1 MSWVVSKVEEAF
13 EDVVDLGKKA
23 VTFVIDKIID
33 PVVNTVSGVI
43 EAALDDP
50 IKTIAQ
56 IAAVAT
62 GNSWAL
68 PLIEGADVAI
78 AGGDI
83 GDVLEATAKAYVVQ
97 QVGSYVGKA
106 AGSFVGEAATEAG
119 AELGTK
125 KIITDAVTSG
135 VRSATVAVATGQ
147 DPLKA
152 LVTGGV
158 TAGTAATL
166 GQIDGFKEFA
176 KTNPA
181 AASAI
186 SSGVGAALSGGNV
199 SNAAIMGLISGAS
212 IVKDIIKQVDPDNGT
227 AKAKLDPTQTAI
239 VTDVLMNTASV
250 AINGGQPSS
259 VVKAAL
265 LKAGSQALGEMI
277 TGGFKN
283 TATNTTIKYG
293 EVVKK
298 SEALEK
304 NISDQEDVA
313 DNYNNLKA
321 QIDIRIT
328 EQARLAGL
336 ANAAINTYNNDKT
349 QANYDAAIAAKN
361 TADAY
366 TTSLN
371 KDYAEFYRPTLN
383 GYSTQLKAL
392 QTDHTELTT
401 GYAVSMSGFKSAID
415 NLTAALDPIYFTSNR
430 AFVEAMNPE
439 FKADEYRKINGLGAD
454 VDVYA
459 HFLEEGQFK
468 GLPTNNEAA
477 KGLVNNAATGTAVD
491 KAASTAVPKD
501 EIFDGT
507 NYASIAAAQKSAAA
521 MGRTYFMGPDG
532 NTYKILSE
540 TETKDKIKSAA
551 TFGEAF
557 SMARK
562 TLGPGAKFDW
572 TNPETGKTTSFTTQT
587 KEEVAS
593 TANAGSMVKVADEVN
608 QYVSNRIL
616 NNIKDYDNINPADLT
631 KAEYQGFINAYL
643 NATDG
648 QRQQMLKS
656 ADSMTYNVIANV
668 LKEAPD
674 AIKARGTATSII
686 PSSGEIKASDYTN
699 YQQIVKAGLT
709 AVATD
714 IGGVVA
720 RGAEWAGKTLG
731 LDTTTVNSMQQLFAE
746 KRDTEMSKLVG
757 MERPVAAGLA
767 SFIESFGTFYVGGP
781 VALML
786 TTGSIT
792 ANNSWV
798 EGGSAVID
806 NRGNSFSSAEEARK
820 NGVFEYRKLTDAE
833 NAIRTAAMTSFEM
846 AFEKLGIPGMNKLMQ
861 GVPLSGGADAF
872 VAAVK
877 RNAAGMGIEQ
887 GTEIATT
894 IAQLTFDKMASF
906 GLAQNAT
913 LADYTKAIGDTIIA
927 TAVAVGGTTSSAT
940 MLNNLRNASTALRDE
955 SSVSVTPLKYNDVVA
970 RDSKG
975 NNVTLAQLVTAT
987 SIADFSNPTA
997 NADLA
1002 DLTPLVDLRS
1012 TVNLGDM
1019 NVKLGDIF
1027 SGATTAIGSTDKL
1040 SASAVAEIFRASD
1053 FVPDENT
1060 VKGFVGQL
1068 GNTLTFTNIAK
1079 FVDQNKLDAKEAI
1092 EVAKKEGIR
1101 LTEQQAQTYVQ
1112 QGDEAALSAK
1122 LAATLDPTSTTFDE
1136 AKKFFTDRGF
1146 VPNDAEVQQFLSRAN
1161 LPTQADVD
1169 AAGTRAGAARG
1180 DARYDPKYDWDGSGR
1195 ITASDLLS
1203 MFKASMG
1210 RSDVSAPSAASGWNQ
1225 PGPRSE
1231 EEATKA
1237 ISEYINPRQVTFDE
1251 AKKYL
1256 TEKGYNPT
1264 DAEVRTFVGQVNE
1277 ADQAK
1282 KIAEYA
1288 DKNMVDEQE
1297 VRDAYAALGLKQ
1309 PTDADV
1315 KKLVGQYS
1323 ESDLAAR
1330 AQTNLE
1336 PARYNSVLAQIEALS
1351 KKDNLTKQ
1359 DVTDAITK
1367 YMTDN
1372 PGLSATDV
1380 ANQLTE
1386 ATKNLATSE
1395 GVKTTITDALRGYAT
1410 KTDIDTAIANIK
1422 FPPGISKDDVT
1433 AAITKYMT
1441 DNPGLSLADVATK
1454 ISEATADLATSE
1466 GVKTDIANALQG
1478 YATSKDVEQ
1487 IQKNVLDKMSEYEA
1501 AGIKRDEALDKAVA
1515 DVATSVGKSK
1525 QEILGQI
1532 GAPTTVDAA
1541 GNTVAATGVYKAL
1554 ETGLASVQK
1563 NVLDKVAAYEAAG
1576 IKRDEALDR
1585 AVAEVATNLG
1595 TTKTAILGQIGAP
1608 ASVDEA
1614 GNAIAA
1620 TGVYKALETGL
1631 AGVQKNI
1638 LDKVAEY
1645 EAAGLKRDDALAAAV
1660 KEVSDTLGL
1669 TEATILGQIGTP
1681 ATVDA
1686 QGNPVAAT
1694 GIYAALE
1701 KSAAT
1706 VQKNILDKVAEYE
1719 AAGIKRDDALSRAIG
1734 DVATDLGTTKDALL
1748 TQIGKTETQ
1757 LRQDVATQIGAVQT
1771 QVGALET
1778 TILGRMEQ
1786 YENAGIARD
1795 QALDRAIG
1803 DVATQLGT
1811 TRENILSQIGTT
1823 EATLRSDIAG
1833 AEQRLGTRLG
1843 ELTTLVGTPT
1853 QQATQQDLDAI
1864 INILQQQGAY
1874 DARYDYNGDRV
1885 IDEKDRVAVNQYL
1898 ESQQTGYAG
1907 PAVPFAPAAGT
1918 MWAPTGLFG
1927 QLAADQAAT
1936 QKAIADQA
1944 EATRAANAAAA
1955 LRTQRMGNL
1964 NTMMGMLAQAPD
1976 VAGQQVTVK
1985 AADPT
1990 KIGYVYDWSS
2000 IFANPQQQKMFM
2012 SPYGAYAAGGQVKD
2026 EMAEVNDE
2034 LLKILR
2040 G

>member
-199 SNAAIMGLISGAS
+199 SNAAIMGLISGAN

-259 VVKAAL
+259 VVKGAL

-277 TGGFKN
+277 NGTFKS
-283 TATNTTIKYG
+283 TATNTTTKYT

-304 NISDQEDVA
+304 NISDQEAVA
-313 DNYNNLKA
+313 DDYNNLKS

-328 EQARLAGL
+328 EQSRLAGL

-366 TTSLN
+366 TTALN
-371 KDYAEFYRPTLN
+371 KDYAEFYRPNLDA
-383 GYSTQLKAL
+383 YSTKLKGL
-392 QTDHTELTT
+392 QSDHDELTT
-401 GYAVSMSGFKSAID
+401 GYTNSMSGFKNAID

-477 KGLVNNAATGTAVD
+477 KGLVNNTATSTAVD
-491 KAASTAVPKD
+491 KSSPTAVPKD
-501 EIFDGT
+501 EVFDGT
-507 NYASIAAAQKSAAA
+507 NYASVAAAQKNAAA

-532 NTYKILSE
+532 NTYKILSDA
-540 TETKDKIKSAA
+540 ETKDKIKGAA

-587 KEEVAS
+587 KEEAAAA
-593 TANAGSMVKVADEVN
+593 ANAGSMVKVTDDVT

-631 KAEYQGFINAYL
+631 KAEYQGFINSYL
-643 NATDG
+643 NATDA
-648 QRQQMLKS
+648 QRQQMLKG
-656 ADSMTYNVIANV
+656 ADSMTYNVIATV

-674 AIKARGTATSII
+674 AIKAKGTATSII

-699 YQQIVKAGLT
+699 YSQIVKAGLT

-720 RGAEWAGKTLG
+720 RGAEWAGKALG
-731 LDTTTVNSMQQLFAE
+731 LDTAAVNNMQQLFAE

-757 MERPVAAGLA
+757 MERPVAAGIA

-806 NRGNSFSSAEEARK
+806 SRGNSFSSAEEARK

-861 GVPLSGGADAF
+861 GVPLNGGTEAF

-913 LADYTKAIGDTIIA
+913 LADYTKAIGDTVIA

-955 SSVSVTPLKYNDVVA
+955 SSVSVTPLKYDTVVA

-975 NNVTLAQLVTAT
+975 NNVTLAELVTAT
-987 SIADFSNPTA
+987 SVADFSNPTA

-1019 NVKLGDIF
+1019 NVKLSDILG
-1027 SGATTAIGSTDKL
+1027 GAQTAVRSTDVL
-1040 SASAVAEIFRASD
+1040 SESAVAEIFRASN

-1068 GNTLTFTNIAK
+1068 ADTLTFTNINK
-1079 FVDQNKLDAKEAI
+1079 FVDQNKLDAKEVVEI
-1092 EVAKKEGIR
+1092 AKKEGIQ
-1101 LTEQQAQTYVQ
+1101 LTEYQAQTYVQ

-1146 VPNDAEVQQFLSRAN
+1146 VPTDAEVQQFTTKLG
-1161 LPTQADVD
+1161 LPTRADVD
-1169 AAGTRAGAARG
+1169 AARARFGVKRG
-1180 DARYDPKYDWDGSGR
+1180 SAKYDPKYDWNGDGTISAVDALNLLKA
-1195 ITASDLLS
+1195 AS
-1203 MFKASMG
+1203 G
-1210 RSDVSAPSAASGWNQ
+1210 RSDVPVPATETGWTT
-1225 PGPRSE
+1225 PGPRAE
-1231 EEATKA
+1231 EDASKA
-1237 ISEYINPRQVTFDE
+1237 ISEYINPIQVTFDE

-1256 TEKGYNPT
+1256 TERGYNPT

-1277 ADQAK
+1277 AEQAT

-1288 DKNMVDEQE
+1288 DKNMVSAQE

-1315 KKLVGQYS
+1315 QKLVGQYS
-1323 ESDLAAR
+1323 QADLAAK
-1330 AQTNLE
+1330 AEANLE
-1336 PARYNSVLAQIEALS
+1336 PARYNSVLAQIESLS
-1351 KKDNLTKQ
+1351 QKDNLTQQ

-1372 PGLSATDV
+1372 PGLNATDV
-1380 ANQLTE
+1380 TNVVNEAVKGLATSKDVKDTITE
-1386 ATKNLATSE
+1386 ATK
-1395 GVKTTITDALRGYAT
+1395 GFAT
-1410 KTDIDTAIANIK
+1410 KADIDTAIANIKFPAGISKEDVSAAISKYMTDNPGLNAKDVTAAIAQYMTDNPPLNKADVSAAITEATKGFATKEDIDTAIANIK
-1422 FPPGISKDDVT
+1422 FPPGISKTDVADT
-1433 AAITKYMT
+1433 IKTYMEA
-1441 DNPGLSLADVATK
+1441 NPGLNIDDVIEVVTN
-1454 ISEATADLATSE
+1454 ATADLTTTDD
-1466 GVKTDIANALQG
+1466 VKTAVELALEG
-1478 YATSKDVEQ
+1478 YATSKDVAAV
-1487 IQKNVLDKMSEYEA
+1487 QKNVLDKMAEYEA
-1501 AGIKRDEALDKAVA
+1501 AGIKRDEALDKAIT
-1515 DVATSVGKSK
+1515 DVAASVGKSK
-1525 QEILGQI
+1525 TEILGQI
-1532 GAPTTVDAA
+1532 GAPATVDAD
-1541 GNTVAATGVYKAL
+1541 GNPIAATGVYKAL

-1563 NVLDKVAAYEAAG
+1563 NVLDKMAEYEAAG
-1576 IKRDEALDR
+1576 IRRDVALDK
-1585 AVAEVATNLG
+1585 AVTDVAASVG
-1595 TTKTAILGQIGAP
+1595 KSKTEILEQIGTP
-1608 ASVDEA
+1608 ATTDAS
-1614 GNAIAA
+1614 GNVVAA
-1620 TGVYKALETGL
+1620 TGIYKTLETGL
-1631 AGVQKNI
+1631 AGVQKNV

-1660 KEVSDTLGL
+1660 KDVSDALGL
-1669 TEATILGQIGTP
+1669 TEASILGQIGTP
-1681 ATVDA
+1681 ASVDA
-1686 QGNPVAAT
+1686 QGKAVPAT

-1701 KSAAT
+1701 TSAAT
-1706 VQKNILDKVAEYE
+1706 VQKTVLDKVAEYE
-1719 AAGIKRDDALSRAIG
+1719 AAGIKRDDALSRAID
-1734 DVATDLGTTKDALL
+1734 DVSLQLGKTKTDIQSQIGTPQTIDQNGNVVPATGVYAAIGTAAQTAQKQITDLQTDLQTKYAGLSQGQKDLTDLL
-1748 TQIGKTETQ
+1748 TKQGIDLNTAIQ
-1757 LRQDVATQIGAVQT
+1757 AVQADT
-1771 QVGALET
+1771 A
-1778 TILGRMEQ
+1778 
-1786 YENAGIARD
+1786 AGFK
-1795 QALDRAIG
+1795 
-1803 DVATQLGT
+1803 DVLSQLGT
-1811 TRENILSQIGTT
+1811 TQADL
-1823 EATLRSDIAG
+1823 
-1833 AEQRLGTRLG
+1833 QR
-1843 ELTTLVGTPT
+1843 
-1853 QQATQQDLDAI
+1853 Q
-1864 INILQQQGAY
+1864 
-1874 DARYDYNGDRV
+1874 
-1885 IDEKDRVAVNQYL
+1885 
-1898 ESQQTGYAG
+1898 
-1907 PAVPFAPAAGT
+1907 
-1918 MWAPTGLFG
+1918 
-1927 QLAADQAAT
+1927 
-1936 QKAIADQA
+1936 IADT
-1944 EATRAANAAAA
+1944 ATAAQERTDALARANAAQT
-1955 LRTQRMGNL
+1955 LTTQRRGGFNTLL
-1964 NTMMGMLAQAPD
+1964 NMLSQAQD
-1976 VAGQQVTVK
+1976 LGGQQVTVK
-1985 AADPT
+1985 QADPA
-1990 KIGYVYDWSS
+1990 KIGYIYDWSS
-2000 IFANPQQQKMFM
+2000 IFANPQQQKMFA
-2012 SPYGAYAAGGQVKD
+2012 SPYGAYAQGGVVRD
-2026 EMAEVNDE
+2026 EMDDVNDE
-2034 LLKILR
+2034 LLKLLR